1 MEENLIFDI
10 CERYSAFISSSDNIS
25 VLLGLSYRIIL
36 YSHMQNA
43 VSDNVKTAYDEFYEK
58 HDEAWRMLGA
68 RYKAQHIVEVCK
80 GRTFKK
86 VLEVG
91 AGDGSILKY
100 LSDQNFAPE
109 YHAVEISDS
118 GVDRIRQRNIPGV
131 KSVQLFDGYR
141 LPFEDNS
148 FDLVILSHVLEHVE
162 HERLL
167 LRQLKRV
174 AGHCVIEVP
183 LDYRAGVDKKIKH
196 FLAYG
201 HINMYTPTSLRY
213 LLLTEGFEVVTGL
226 VSMIEPEVTKFNT
239 YINQKKPKSLVTDL
253 KINAEYAVKKA
264 LVSIFGK
271 KKAEE
276 KANAYTVLCKRSD
289 QQMGIF

>member
-1 MEENLIFDI
+1 MAEQ
-10 CERYSAFISSSDNIS
+10 
-25 VLLGLSYRIIL
+25 G
-36 YSHMQNA
+36 

-68 RYKAQHIVEVCK
+68 KYKAQHIIDVCK
-80 GRTFKK
+80 GHSFKK

-109 YHAVEISDS
+109 YHAVEISES
-118 GVDRIRQRNIPGV
+118 GVERIKSRKIDNL
-131 KSVQLFDGYR
+131 KSVQVFDGYH
-141 LPFEDNS
+141 LPFADNS
-148 FDLVILSHVLEHVE
+148 FDLIILSHVLEHVE

-167 LRQLKRV
+167 LRELKRV
-174 AGHCVIEVP
+174 AEYCVIEVP
-183 LDYRAGVDKKIKH
+183 RDYKVGVDKKIKH

-213 LLLTEGFEVVTGL
+213 LLLTEGFDIVADLT
-226 VSMIEPEVTKFNT
+226 SMIEPEVTKFNT

-253 KINAEYAVKKA
+253 KINAEYAVKKM
-264 LVSIFGK
+264 LVSLFGK
-271 KKAEE
+271 EKAEE
-276 KANAYTVLCKRSD
+276 KASAYTVLCKRSE